1 MLWLVKL
8 IILKKFVASLIK
20 KLIVDDIPNMIKAL
34 ARNSVPCRVVEWNS
48 F

>member
-20 KLIVDDIPNMIKAL
+20 KLIVEDILNVDANFWST
-34 ARNSVPCRVVEWNS
+34 RE
-48 F
+48 